1 MLVYILIFDKY
12 EYYRRGFVLCD
23 VLECFDEISVEFK
36 FLSYEKEN

>member
-1 MLVYILIFDKY
+1 MNII
-12 EYYRRGFVLCD
+12 EEVLCCD